1 MNGSTFL
8 SHDITVPA
16 VNNEEME
23 ISGLQL
29 LHIKIYFLDKK
40 SIFKL
45 GIFDLHHFGRH
56 IKFISVFKF
65 VFSENII

>member
-8 SHDITVPA
+8 SHYITVPA

-45 GIFDLHHFGRH
+45 GIFDLHHFGQQ
-56 IKFISVFKF
+56 S
-65 VFSENII
+65 NLLAC